1 MQLEFDHNCYSH
13 VEVEEGEFKCVSD
26 HIGFKAIPA
35 KLKEIKFRDKEMW
48 ELIKQVMDGNRLII
62 LLGLHGVGKSCL
74 TRNALH
80 YMTERKI
87 CTGGV
92 ISVQLNNCKQI

>member
-48 ELIKQVMDGNRLII
+48 ELIK
-62 LLGLHGVGKSCL
+62 
-74 TRNALH
+74 
-80 YMTERKI
+80 
-87 CTGGV
+87 
-92 ISVQLNNCKQI
+92 